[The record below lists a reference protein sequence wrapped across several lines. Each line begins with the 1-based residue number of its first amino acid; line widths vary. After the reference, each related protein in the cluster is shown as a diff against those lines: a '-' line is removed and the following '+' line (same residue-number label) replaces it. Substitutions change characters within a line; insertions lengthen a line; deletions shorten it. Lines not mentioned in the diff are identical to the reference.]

1 MRKWLARLTDFDTR
15 LLVTLTVFVL
25 FIVSFFVYV
34 DAERAIDTANNKRL
48 QSFLL
53 ADELRQSSDD
63 LTRMVRTY
71 AVTGEPRY
79 RQHFDEIFAIRNG
92 HAPMPENY
100 HYIYWDLVDASN
112 ARPRPFGPPTA
123 LLNTMRQ
130 VGFTD
135 SELTQLVSA
144 KQASDD
150 LTNIEQRAMELVAS
164 GDPALREQ
172 ALVLLHNDEYHL
184 AKAGIMRP
192 IDKLYDMMSSRTA
205 NSVRQAEI
213 SARWLRLVFV
223 VLGLMLLMMLWQL
236 KRRQLAILG
245 APVAELYSRIEA
257 LGNGDFTTDILVPA
271 GKDNTLLG
279 WLSRTRHRLFLL
291 EHTRMQ
297 VQQRLEHLA
306 HYDPLTGLSNRV
318 LLAEQLQKSML
329 NATQHQSLLAV
340 AFVDIDGF
348 KAVNDRFGHA
358 LGDQV
363 LQTLS
368 QRLVAAVGKENSVA
382 RMSGDEF
389 VFLLSNLAQV
399 EDSQP
404 MLQQALD
411 SLASPV
417 TIAGATIALSAS
429 IGVSFYPQN
438 ADVAAEQLLRQA
450 DQAMYVAKQAG
461 KNSFHLFDN
470 EADQH
475 TRVVLRSLNDIRDG
489 LARQEFVLFYQP
501 KVNMH
506 TGECT
511 GVEALIR
518 WQHPEQ
524 GLMAPGLFLPL
535 IEHHELG
542 VQLGQ
547 WVISQAF
554 RQYQLWQ
561 AQGITMAI
569 SVNIAAFHLQQ
580 ADFFQ
585 QLQSIFDTFPSVP
598 PSMLEM
604 EIVETSAL
612 QDLVHV
618 RETMQSCS
626 AFGVTFSLDDF
637 GTGYSSLSYLKRLP
651 ISTLKLDQSFVR
663 DILTDTD
670 DLAILQGV
678 SLLAETFEL
687 ATIAE
692 GVETAA
698 HRQKL
703 LEIGYV
709 FGQGYGIARPMPA
722 SAFASWLSKWDIASL
737 S

>member
-1 MRKWLARLTDFDTR
+1 MRKWLAKLTDFDIR
-15 LLVTLTVFVL
+15 LCVTLTVFVL
-25 FIVSFFVYV
+25 FLISFFVYV
-34 DAERAIDTANNKRL
+34 DAERAIDSANKKRL

-71 AVTGEPRY
+71 AVTGEQRY
-79 RQHFDEIFAIRNG
+79 RHYFDEIFAIRNG
-92 HAPMPENY
+92 HAPKPENY
-100 HYIYWDLVDASN
+100 HYIYWDLVDAN
-112 ARPRPFGPPTA
+112 NNRPRPFGPPAA
-123 LLNTMRQ
+123 LLDSMRQ

-135 SELTQLVSA
+135 IELTQLVSA

-164 GDPALREQ
+164 GDPLLREQ
-172 ALVLLHNDEYHL
+172 ALVLLHNNEYHL

-192 IDKLYDMMSSRTA
+192 IDDLYEMMNSRTVDA
-205 NSVRQAEI
+205 VRQAEI

-223 VLGLMLLMMLWQL
+223 VLGVMLAMLLWQL

-245 APVAELYSRIEA
+245 APVAELYSKIEA
-257 LGNGDFTTDILVPA
+257 LGNGDFTTDIVVPA

-318 LLAEQLQKSML
+318 LLAEQLQSSML
-329 NATQHQSLLAV
+329 KAAQSESLLAV

-348 KAVNDRFGHA
+348 KAVNDRYGHA

-368 QRLVAAVGKENSVA
+368 KRLVTAVGNDNIVA

-389 VFLLSNLAQV
+389 VFLLNTLSQV
-399 EDSQP
+399 EDSLP
-404 MLQQALD
+404 LLQQALA
-411 SLASPV
+411 SLAEPV
-417 TIAGATIALSAS
+417 TISGVTVTLSAS

-438 ADVAAEQLLRQA
+438 VDVAAEQILRQA

-461 KNSFHLFDN
+461 KNRFHLFDN

-475 TRVVLRSLNDIRDG
+475 TRIVLRSLNDIRDG

-501 KVNMH
+501 KVNML
-506 TGECT
+506 TGECV
-511 GVEALIR
+511 GVEALVR
-518 WQHPEQ
+518 WQHPGH
-524 GLMAPGLFLPL
+524 GLMAPGQFLPL

-554 RQYQLWQ
+554 RQYQIWQ
-561 AQGITMAI
+561 AQGVTTSI

-580 ADFFQ
+580 ADFSQ
-585 QLQSIFDTFPSVP
+585 QLGAIFDAFPAVP
-598 PSMLEM
+598 PSMLEL

-612 QDLVHV
+612 QDIAHV
-618 RETMQSCS
+618 KQTMHACS

-663 DILTDTD
+663 DILTDAD

-678 SLLAETFEL
+678 SRLAEAFEL

-698 HRQKL
+698 HMQKL
-703 LEIGYV
+703 LQIGYV

-722 SAFASWLSKWDIASL
+722 NAFVDWLSKWRNVSL

>member
-1 MRKWLARLTDFDTR
+1 MRQRLARLTDFDAR
-15 LLVTLTVFVL
+15 LFFMLTVFVL
-25 FIVSFFVYV
+25 FLVSFFVYV
-34 DAERAIDTANNKRL
+34 NAERAIDTANTKRL

-92 HAPMPENY
+92 DAPKPENY
-100 HYIYWDLVDASN
+100 HYIYWDLVDATN
-112 ARPRPFGPPTA
+112 TRPRSFGSPVA

-135 SELTQLVSA
+135 IELAQLVFA

-164 GDPALREQ
+164 GDPELREQ
-172 ALVLLHNDEYHL
+172 ALMLLHNDEYHL

-192 IDKLYDMMSSRTA
+192 IDTLYEMMSSRTA
-205 NSVRQAEI
+205 DAVRKAEI
-213 SARWLRLVFV
+213 YARWLRLVFV
-223 VLGLMLLMMLWQL
+223 ILGLTLLLMLWQL
-236 KRRQLAILG
+236 KQRQLAILG

-257 LGNGDFTTDILVPA
+257 LGNGDFNTDIVVPV

-329 NATQHQSLLAV
+329 NATQNASLLAV

-368 QRLVAAVGKENSVA
+368 KRLVAAVGKDNIVA

-389 VFLLSNLAQV
+389 VFLLNTLAHV
-399 EDSQP
+399 EDSQLL
-404 MLQQALD
+404 LQQVLD
-411 SLASPV
+411 SLAVPM
-417 TIAGATIALSAS
+417 TIDGTTIALSAS

-461 KNSFHLFDN
+461 KNKFHLFDN
-470 EADQH
+470 EADSH

-489 LARQEFVLFYQP
+489 LARQEFLLFYQP
-501 KVNMH
+501 KINMR

-511 GVEALIR
+511 GIEALIR
-518 WQHPEQ
+518 WQHPVQ
-524 GLMAPGLFLPL
+524 GLMAPGQFLPL

-554 RQYQLWQ
+554 RQYQAWQ
-561 AQGITMAI
+561 TQGIATAI

-585 QLQSIFDTFPSVP
+585 QLQVIFDNFPAVP
-598 PSMLEM
+598 PSMLEL
-604 EIVETSAL
+604 EIVEAIAL
-612 QDLVHV
+612 QDTAHV
-618 RETMQSCS
+618 KKTMESCS
-626 AFGVTFSLDDF
+626 ALGVTFSLDDF

-663 DILTDTD
+663 DILTDAD

-678 SLLAETFEL
+678 SRLAEAFEL

-698 HRQKL
+698 HMQKL
-703 LEIGYV
+703 LDIGYV

-722 SAFASWLSKWDIASL
+722 STFANWLSKWDVARL